1 MDEFEFM
8 LVEKGSPLPKK
19 TTVDAKKG
27 GKTPPLKLL
36 TNPITKTMV
45 R

>member
-27 GKTPPLKLL
+27 GKTPPLLL
-36 TNPITKTMV
+36 C
-45 R
+45 